1 MNSSVDLSNRG
12 LRSEEDVREAFGGLS
27 EEERSSAEYLFL
39 DNNGLT
45 SVPRDTLQL
54 FPRLKWMDLRHNR
67 ICRLDN
73 LELPPAGQHGDVA
86 ASVSLHTVLLQGNP
100 AGSSR
105 RRSLSRTLFRR
116 IPSLRVCQ
124 TDDEQSEADC
134 EKCDAGELRELK
146 DHLPV
151 AFLIPGRD
159 YRAGQKSAP

>member
-73 LELPPAGQHGDVA
+73 LEMPAAEQH
-86 ASVSLHTVLLQGNP
+86 VSLHTVLLQ
-100 AGSSR
+100 AR
-105 RRSLSRTLFRR
+105 
-116 IPSLRVCQ
+116 
-124 TDDEQSEADC
+124 
-134 EKCDAGELRELK
+134 
-146 DHLPV
+146 LPED
-151 AFLIPGRD
+151 II
-159 YRAGQKSAP
+159 